1 MKFTT
6 TGNEI
11 QNNGQ
16 RNLRECL
23 SLFTEV
29 LMVIHA
35 CLNCSWQIECASE
48 QLVWAR
54 SLAKQ
59 TNKPQF

>member
-6 TGNEI
+6 TGNEN
-11 QNNGQ
+11 QNDGQ
-16 RNLRECL
+16 RNLCECP

-35 CLNCSWQIECASE
+35 CLNCSAQIECASE
-48 QLVWAR
+48 R
-54 SLAKQ
+54 PIRTKSLPEQ
-59 TNKPQF
+59 TNKP